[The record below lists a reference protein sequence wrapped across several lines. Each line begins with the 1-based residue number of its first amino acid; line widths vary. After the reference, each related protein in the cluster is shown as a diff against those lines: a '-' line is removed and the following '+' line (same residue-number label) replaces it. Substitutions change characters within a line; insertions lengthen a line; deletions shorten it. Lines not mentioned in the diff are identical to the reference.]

1 MKHAPSITVRRHDAR
16 AQCSN
21 ISTLGLSMVLLVM
34 AAIVW
39 VVLDP
44 AALARWFGHPALG
57 ERGVAMATRSAEWT
71 QSLVPG
77 ALLLAVAM
85 IIVLWRTD
93 QSRMTPDSTIAPS
106 GGTAPTVIDRRGRT
120 SRSAGTIAA
129 APGDPAVR
137 TESLVLVAI
146 VLVAALVRVDR
157 AIESLWYDEIAAFMD
172 YAQHGPGP
180 IVATWFSPANHPLQS
195 LLSWCSFT
203 TLGAVNELS
212 LRLPSLVAALLTVIA
227 TWWMVRPIAGGR
239 AALFAAAGMAIAPA
253 AVLGSVEARGYSMM
267 MLAGAL
273 LTGLAWRAIDRD
285 RVQRGSMWW
294 WTAYAIVASLGVWA
308 HFTTVIMPLA
318 HGVIAVGLLLRGDRR
333 GGLRWFV
340 ALVLAAAFTL
350 ALVAPMVPWILE
362 RRSELA
368 ALDGNEPTLWSRE
381 GVAILGTWG
390 GAWPWWPSI
399 LGGALAI
406 VGIVQAWRWDT
417 RHRFAIV
424 LVTLPFLLALVI
436 PLAGS
441 WIYARFV
448 SFALPGA
455 ALAWGIGLDRMLDRR
470 RAYAILM
477 ATALAAAWLAVLG
490 KLPPK
495 QPLRD
500 LLAIAA
506 REPGPVIV
514 VGLPDEVARFYAEPM
529 GVDARYA
536 KPYGSDLVALLES
549 MPLARVLVL
558 YPEAMPPGVWRALDG
573 ASMTRT
579 HALPGWADW
588 GAGAVELHAPRDRTP
603 PTR

>member
-1 MKHAPSITVRRHDAR
+1 VKQLQPMDHHAGGRLAD
-16 AQCSN
+16 
-21 ISTLGLSMVLLVM
+21 LGALVLAIGLLVVGGIIRF
-34 AAIVW
+34 A
-39 VVLDP
+39 LSP
-44 AALARWFGHPALG
+44 AELARWFVHPALG
-57 ERGVAMATRSAEWT
+57 DRGVEMAVRSAEWA
-71 QSLVPG
+71 QSLAPCAIVIAAG
-77 ALLLAVAM
+77 M
-85 IIVLWRTD
+85 IIVLWWTD
-93 QSRMTPDSTIAPS
+93 RSSVTASTPITPS
-106 GGTAPTVIDRRGRT
+106 GNGAPVAVAQRCEKPLTAASKSHQP
-120 SRSAGTIAA
+120 RS
-129 APGDPAVR
+129 
-137 TESLVLVAI
+137 ESLLLVVI
-146 VLVAALVRVDR
+146 VLVAALVRIDR
-157 AIESLWYDEIAAFMD
+157 SFESLWYDEIAAFMD

-203 TLGAVNELS
+203 TLGAVNELT

-227 TWWMVRPIAGGR
+227 TWWMARPMAGAR
-239 AALFAAAGMAIAPA
+239 SALIAAAGMAIAPA

-308 HFTTVIMPLA
+308 HFTTVVVPVA
-318 HGVIAVGLLLRGDRR
+318 HGVIAVGLLLRGDGRIGRR
-333 GGLRWFV
+333 WLTALVMAAALTV
-340 ALVLAAAFTL
+340 ALLS
-350 ALVAPMVPWILE
+350 PMLPWVLE

-390 GAWPWWPSI
+390 GAWCWWPSI
-399 LGGALAI
+399 LGGALAVIGIARAWQCDPRGRFI
-406 VGIVQAWRWDT
+406 VI
-417 RHRFAIV
+417 

-436 PLAGS
+436 PIAGS

-514 VGLPDEVARFYAEPM
+514 VGLPDEVARFYAEPI

-536 KPYGSDLVALLES
+536 KPYGSDLAALLES
-549 MPLARVLVL
+549 IPGARVLVL
-558 YPEAMPPGVWRALDG
+558 YPGAMPPAVQAELDA

-579 HALPGWADW
+579 HAMAGWADW
-588 GAGAVELHAPRDRTP
+588 GAGAVELHAPRSRAGTV
-603 PTR
+603 R